1 MRWAELFDEAGRYAT
16 DVPTVRETL
25 AERRDE

>member
-1 MRWAELFDEAGRYAT
+1 MRWAELFDEADRYAT
-16 DVPTVRETL
+16 DVTTVRAAL

>member
-16 DVPTVRETL
+16 DVTAVRETL